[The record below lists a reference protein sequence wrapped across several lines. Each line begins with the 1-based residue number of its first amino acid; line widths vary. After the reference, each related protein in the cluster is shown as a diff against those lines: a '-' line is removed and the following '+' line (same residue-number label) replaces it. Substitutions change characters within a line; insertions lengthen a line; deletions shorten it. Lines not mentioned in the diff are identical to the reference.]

1 MKRTCRHPRLVP
13 RRLSALLAGLAV
25 CLAGC
30 GGGSGGGSDV
40 QAPEGS
46 SCTVLQQNQ
55 FVQNV
60 MEEFYLWN
68 DRLPVADPAEFDSP
82 QAYLGALRV
91 PEDIYSF
98 ITTVALEEAF
108 YGEGQFAGLGFQSRQ
123 AEGQV
128 RLLDVYE
135 GSPAHEG
142 GLRRGDSILAVE
154 GRAISEILANEGFTA
169 SLGPPQAGVTVELTW
184 RDVAGEEFTNT
195 FTKAVVTIPPVSSVA
210 LLDTPTGSVGYMLFR
225 TFVEPGD
232 AALNQA
238 FAELGQA
245 GITRLVVDL
254 RYNGGGLLAI
264 AEVLAN
270 LIGGAVTQG
279 QIQYTLEYNPDNAD
293 RNDTRFF
300 RDSANALDLQQVAF
314 ITTRATA
321 SASELV
327 INALEPFVDVVLIG
341 DRTFGK
347 PVGQLGFV
355 FCEQVLRP
363 VSFRIVN
370 AVGATD
376 YFDGF
381 SPDCPAADDLD
392 RPFGDPAE
400 GSLAEALYYLQN
412 GSCSAVAASKA
423 AGDPASKPGDSR
435 ARRWKVLDAQ

>member
-1 MKRTCRHPRLVP
+1 LKRTRYQPRLTQ
-13 RRLSALLAGLAV
+13 RRLTALLAGLV
-25 CLAGC
+25 IGLAGC
-30 GGGSGGGSDV
+30 GGGSGGSGV
-40 QAPEGS
+40 QAPQGS
-46 SCTVLQQNQ
+46 SCTILEQNE
-55 FVQNV
+55 FVQDV

-82 QAYLGALRV
+82 RAYLDALRV

-98 ITTVALEEAF
+98 ITTTAVEEAF
-108 YGEGQFAGLGFQSRQ
+108 YGEGQFAGLGFQSRE
-123 AEGQV
+123 ADGQV

-142 GLRRGDSILAVE
+142 GLRRGDSIVAVE
-154 GRAISEILANEGFTA
+154 GRSIREILVNEGFSA
-169 SLGPPQAGVTVELTW
+169 SLGPPEVGVTVELTW
-184 RDVAGEEFTNT
+184 RNVAGEEFTRT
-195 FTKAVVTIPPVSSVA
+195 FTKAVVTIPPVSSA
-210 LLDTPTGSVGYMLFR
+210 TLLDTPTGSVGYMLFR
-225 TFVEPGD
+225 AFVEPGD
-232 AALNQA
+232 PALNQA
-238 FAELGQA
+238 FAELGEA
-245 GITRLVVDL
+245 GVSRLVVDL
-254 RYNGGGLLAI
+254 RYNSGGLLAI

-279 QIQYTLEYNPDNAD
+279 QIQYTLEYNPDNAG

-300 RDSANALDLQQVAF
+300 RDSTNALDLQQVVF

-370 AVGATD
+370 AIGSTD

-381 SPDCPAADDLD
+381 APDCPAADDLD
-392 RPFGDPAE
+392 HSFGDPAE
-400 GSLAEALYYLQN
+400 GSLAEALYFLEN
-412 GSCSAVAASKA
+412 GNCSAVASPEAQNGLS
-423 AGDPASKPGDSR
+423 SKPGDKR
-435 ARRWKVLDAQ
+435 TRRWKVLDAQ

>member
-1 MKRTCRHPRLVP
+1 LKLTRYQPRLTQS
-13 RRLSALLAGLAV
+13 RLTALLAGLV
-25 CLAGC
+25 IGIAGC
-30 GGGSGGGSDV
+30 GGGSGGSGV
-40 QAPEGS
+40 EAPQGS
-46 SCTVLQQNQ
+46 SCTILEQNE
-55 FVQNV
+55 FVQDV
-60 MEEFYLWN
+60 MQEFYLWN

-82 QAYLGALRV
+82 QAYLDALRV

-98 ITTVALEEAF
+98 ITPAAVEEAF

-123 AEGQV
+123 VEGQV

-142 GLRRGDSILAVE
+142 GLRRGDSIVAVD
-154 GRAISEILANEGFTA
+154 GRPIGEILANEGFSA
-169 SLGPPQAGVTVELTW
+169 SLGPPEAGVTVELTW
-184 RDVAGEEFTNT
+184 RDVAGEEFTRT
-195 FTKAVVTIPPVSSVA
+195 FTKAVVTIPPVSSA
-210 LLDTPTGSVGYMLFR
+210 TLLDTPTGFVGYMLFR
-225 TFVEPGD
+225 AFVEPGD
-232 AALNQA
+232 PALNQA

-245 GITRLVVDL
+245 GVTRLVVDL
-254 RYNGGGLLAI
+254 RYNSGGLLAI

-279 QIQYTLEYNPDNAD
+279 QIQYTLEYNPDNAG

-300 RDSANALDLQQVAF
+300 RDSANALDLQQVVF

-370 AVGATD
+370 AIGTTD

-381 SPDCPAADDLD
+381 APDCPAADDLD
-392 RPFGDPAE
+392 HPFGDPAE
-400 GSLAEALYYLQN
+400 GSLGEALYFLEN
-412 GSCSAVAASKA
+412 GSCSAVASPEARDGLS
-423 AGDPASKPGDSR
+423 SKPGDTGT
-435 ARRWKVLDAQ
+435 RRWKVLDAQ